1 MLVSFFLVS
10 FFSIEILTVN
20 LKIKLIKLLSLCR
33 TGAADVDF
41 VARFPWFSGEI
52 VAYQYVF

>member
-33 TGAADVDF
+33 RGAADVH
-41 VARFPWFSGEI
+41 
-52 VAYQYVF
+52 VFRGFQAKSSHINTFFE